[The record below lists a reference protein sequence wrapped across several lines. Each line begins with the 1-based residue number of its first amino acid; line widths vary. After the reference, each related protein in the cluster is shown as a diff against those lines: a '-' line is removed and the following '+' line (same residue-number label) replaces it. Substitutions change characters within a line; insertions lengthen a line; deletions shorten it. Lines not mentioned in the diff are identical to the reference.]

1 MGCFYCDEHHE
12 GREAIMYKVGEM
24 EAGVLYL
31 FKDQAH
37 KGRCALALKN
47 HRKELCECGP
57 EELAAFARDLA
68 RASGA
73 VKELWGC
80 DKINLGSF
88 GDTNPHLHFHI
99 VPKYEGGFRV
109 RRFLCHHESG
119 AGAALRG
126 RVSGD
131 DRRPAGKA
139 GDVSLSR
146 AEARPFGGIPLVY

>member
-12 GREAIMYKVGEM
+12 GREAIMYKVGEL

-47 HRKELCECGP
+47 HR
-57 EELAAFARDLA
+57 
-68 RASGA
+68 
-73 VKELWGC
+73 KELWGC

-99 VPKYEGGFRV
+99 VPKYEGGFEFGGGFV
-109 RRFLCHHESG
+109 ITNPEPVHLKDEEYQEMI
-119 AGAALRG
+119 AAL
-126 RVSGD
+126 
-131 DRRPAGKA
+131 KNE
-139 GDVSLSR
+139 L
-146 AEARPFGGIPLVY
+146 GI